1 MVKIKNYKEL
11 ENILRQSNVFI
22 WNLIIEFYCQNKK
35 YFLKLDFD
43 IKNKKEKYKHVK
55 YKYVITFNN
64 KIIKQWRDWNIS
76 ILRKEIYRTFHNLNF
91 KDNEIKNFHVEEL
104 NLSDNWKTITGF
116 QNIFI
121 VFVANF
127 NWRDQIKTILV
138 DEKNILSKE
147 ECKELAINYVNQY
160 KKINYLEN
168 SKIKFIKMLWWIP
181 RKSPYDF
188 TPNWNEI
195 IYKFI

>member
-43 IKNKKEKYKHVK
+43 IKNKKEKYKNVK

-76 ILRKEIYRTFHNLNF
+76 ILRKEIHRTFHNLNF